1 MTKLQEALETIG
13 GLSKTSKMPWYSY
26 SIPAQRCKVGSKLAS
41 VKGTVCNGCYALKGY
56 YRFTKVHA
64 ALEKRYQKLM
74 NTNRE
79 KFVEAFVLVL
89 ETKYNNQKGV
99 KEDRFR
105 WHDSGDVQS
114 YEHLEMICEIAR
126 KTPFLRH
133 WLPTKE
139 YTLISMFPSELIP
152 SNLQI
157 KVSHPKIGVTF
168 AKGTYSGYDISTV
181 GYEGDDVAQ
190 CNAQHQDGECRECD
204 ACWKPGAVN
213 YPLH

>member
-26 SIPAQRCKVGSKLAS
+26 SIPAQRCKVGAKLAA

-74 NTNRE
+74 NTPS
-79 KFVEAFVLVL
+79 KDFVDAFVLVL

-114 YEHLEMICEIAR
+114 YEHLEMICEIAKR
-126 KTPFLRH
+126 TPFLRH

-139 YTLISMFPSELIP
+139 YALISLFPPELIP
-152 SNLQI
+152 DNLQI
-157 KVSHPKIGVTF
+157 KVSHPKIGGTF
-168 AKGTYSGYDISTV
+168 AKGTYSGYDFSTV
-181 GYEGDDVAQ
+181 GYEGEGVSQ
-190 CNAQHQDGECRECD
+190 CNAQYQDGECRDCD
-204 ACWKPGAVN
+204 ACWTPGSVN
-213 YPLH
+213 YPMH